1 MPKAY
6 VIVSLTVTDPQKFAA
21 HLPLSDL
28 ALDKFGGRFI
38 VVRQSKS
45 EVLEG
50 SPAASPLSRTLVLEF
65 DDYDTAVNWYRSPE
79 YDAARLAR
87 EGAADLTMVVVEG
100 V

>member
-21 HLPLSDL
+21 HLPLSDV
-28 ALDKFGGRFI
+28 ALDKFGGRFV

-50 SPAASPLSRTLVLEF
+50 SPSGSPLSRTLVLEF
-65 DDYDTAVNWYRSPE
+65 SDYDTAVNWYRSPE
-79 YDAARLAR
+79 YEAAIRAR
-87 EGAADLTMVVVEG
+87 EGAAEITMVAFEG

>member
-6 VIVSLTVTDPQKFAA
+6 VIANLTVTDPQKFAA
-21 HLPLSDL
+21 HLPLSDI

-50 SPAASPLSRTLVLEF
+50 SPPGLPQSRTLVLEF
-65 DDYDTAVNWYRSPE
+65 NDYDTAVQWYRSPE
-79 YDAARLAR
+79 YEAAIRAR
-87 EGAADLTMVVVEG
+87 EGAAEITMVVVEG